1 MHQRQHHCLHL
12 QSIWHYYLTMN
23 EASILGIDE
32 GDAIVSCLLIFG
44 LW

>member
-1 MHQRQHHCLHL
+1 
-12 QSIWHYYLTMN
+12 MN

-44 LW
+44 LWWTWLWKESEMNKVKLGLTL